1 MLKMKWLFFFY
12 SLAKWFFFCCRI
24 CSLTTDIRQFW
35 SHLLSPNRYF
45 FGFSISTVL
54 RQGAPLEYPLMAFVP
69 RIFFSPWPFCP
80 FGELNL
86 CRLNSRQGGPS
97 WKRSLFLGLWSQDPV
112 GNRKDSWKDNTQG
125 LTSRADQGPPTEEI
139 VTGELRSLYIPGAVL
154 CSPLDQAFW
163 GGS

>member
-1 MLKMKWLFFFY
+1 MVLLFLLSGKMI
-12 SLAKWFFFCCRI
+12 FFFCCCI
-24 CSLTTDIRQFW
+24 CSSTKDIRQFW
-35 SHLLSPNRYF
+35 SHLWPPNPYF
-45 FGFSISTVL
+45 FRFSISTVL
-54 RQGAPLEYPLMAFVP
+54 CQGAPLEYPLMAFVP
-69 RIFFSPWPFCP
+69 RIFFSPWSFCP

-125 LTSRADQGPPTEEI
+125 LASRADQGPLTEEI
-139 VTGELRSLYIPGAVL
+139 VSGELRSLYIPGAML
-154 CSPLDQAFW
+154 CSPQLDQAFL